1 MRNKSEIVWN
11 KKRSCANECIICL
24 DKQITR
30 YLRKQVSKGFV
41 SALSILLTRR
51 NIASI
56 IENFKT
62 QQSRSLRFA
71 LIERTRFVVEYF

>member
-11 KKRSCANECIICL
+11 KKRSCTNECIMYL

-30 YLRKQVSKGFV
+30 YLRKQVSKVFV

-51 NIASI
+51 NIALN
-56 IENFKT
+56 IEGSKT
-62 QQSRSLRFA
+62 QQSR
-71 LIERTRFVVEYF
+71 

>member
-51 NIASI
+51 TIALNVASFEI
-56 IENFKT
+56 
-62 QQSRSLRFA
+62 QQSR
-71 LIERTRFVVEYF
+71 